1 MQTVKLGSRGLTV
14 KVLQKKLNLIEDGI
28 FGKLT
33 LERVLEVQR
42 NAGLVAD
49 GVVGPK
55 TWEVLNDVVAPPEAV
70 VLPNG
75 MKRTSRRVSNIILHC
90 TASPEDQ
97 RMTVGQIR
105 NIHVKYNGWSDI
117 GYHYVIYLDGSIHE
131 GRNIDKVGAH
141 CENHNTGSIGVVYV
155 GGVVKVDGKLVPK
168 DTRTMEQKKALV
180 SLVKKLM
187 DMYGLG
193 KDSVHGH
200 YEYANKACP
209 SFNIESFRKEL

>member
-90 TASPEDQ
+90 TASPEGQ
-97 RMTVGQIR
+97 NMTVEQIR
-105 NIHVKYNGWSDI
+105 NIHVKNNGWSDI
-117 GYHYVIYLDGSIHE
+117 GYHYVVYLDGTIHE
-131 GRNIDKVGAH
+131 GRSIDKIGAH

-155 GGVVKVDGKLVPK
+155 GGVVKVDGKLLPK
-168 DTRTMEQKKALV
+168 DTRTPEQKKALV

-193 KDSVHGH
+193 KGNVHGH